1 MDRVLLGTS
10 PEVEPG
16 ITSPTYRR
24 AGNTGLFISK
34 PNANVLSCSDGDLI
48 FDSTTSEFIRVL
60 DKGIDTIPT
69 ANLSLDTLGKMQIY
83 TKFKAPLDEENATIL
98 IDWNILTPASNLNP
112 TAYSTSWNTSFSE
125 CHAVAPVYLSVDSI
139 NLGTPE
145 SMAFGAFSGNRYGK
159 TISAHTSVNTTIRVG
174 YVDINFSN
182 ASINEKYV
190 VAWTLYKTKGI

>member
-1 MDRVLLGTS
+1 MDRVVIGTS

-24 AGNTGLFISK
+24 AGNTGLFVSK
-34 PNANVLSCSDGDLI
+34 PGANVLSCSDGDLI

-60 DKGIDTIPT
+60 EKGIDTIPT
-69 ANLSLDTLGKMQIY
+69 ANLSLDTLGNLQIY
-83 TKFKAPLDEENATIL
+83 SKIKAPQDEEGATVL
-98 IDWNILTPASNLNP
+98 IDWSILTPTSNLHSA
-112 TAYSTSWNTSFSE
+112 AYPTSWNTSYSE
-125 CHAVAPVYLSVDSI
+125 GYAVAPIYLSVDSI

-145 SMAFGAFSGNRYGK
+145 SMGFGSFSGNRYGK
-159 TISAHTSVNTTIRVG
+159 TISAHTSVNTTVRVG

-190 VAWTLYKTKGI
+190 VTWTLYKTKGI